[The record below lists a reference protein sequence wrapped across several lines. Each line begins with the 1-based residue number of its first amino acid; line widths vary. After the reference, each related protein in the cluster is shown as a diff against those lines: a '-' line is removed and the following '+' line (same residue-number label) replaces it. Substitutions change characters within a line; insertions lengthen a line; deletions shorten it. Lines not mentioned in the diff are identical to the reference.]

1 MANIFENKDR
11 HVIPNWR
18 SFDNTAK
25 LGELNGSKTI
35 QLDSSFKPDISDL
48 IDDWQENKNI
58 GVAGDI
64 LGVAIVCN
72 QQNDDI
78 VKEVSR
84 FVLNHKGNVTPA
96 LIKAAN
102 SINQENNKEIDFSFE
117 FSNIETFAF
126 RENLNVLYQKIQ
138 WYKRRLIQNPN
149 NPIAWVELSRLYSI
163 NGQELQAE
171 KAMKNALFLAPENR
185 FVLRNMARFFVH
197 IGDIDFAHDNI
208 KKSLIT
214 QHDPWVMATEIALA
228 DLRGRGS
235 VFTKKGLQIVESNSF
250 HPFNITELASS
261 IGTLELSNSSF
272 KKSKKLFEKSLIH
285 PNDNS
290 LAQAEWVS
298 QEERGIMNI
307 EPEKFQLINSFEA
320 LARDAKEKGNWEEAI
335 EFSKSWFLDLPFSK
349 GGILFGS
356 EVATSKLKDHSKA
369 ADIAKLG
376 LISHPNDHQLLNNI
390 VYSLCLDNR
399 IEEAETHFNKIR
411 IGNLDDSDINKVC
424 ITATHGL
431 LNFRKGQYELGRKYY
446 LEAMQRAKDINS
458 SYLSSLAFVNYSR
471 EEIIINEEDT
481 TPLISKLLEIKK
493 TTTNEDISS
502 LIDEVINLKNKI
514 TNAQQHLPKSGG

>member
-48 IDDWQENKNI
+48 IEDWQENKNL

-72 QQNDDI
+72 QQDDSI
-78 VKEVSR
+78 VKEVSK
-84 FVLNHKGNVTPA
+84 FVLNQKEGVTPA

-102 SINQENNKEIDFSFE
+102 SINQKKKEEIDFPFE
-117 FSNIETFAF
+117 ISNIQTFAF
-126 RENLNVLYQKIQ
+126 RENLDVLFQKIKWHKQ
-138 WYKRRLIQNPN
+138 RLIQNPN

-163 NGQELQAE
+163 NGQEAQAE
-171 KAMKNALFLAPENR
+171 RAMKNALFLAPENR
-185 FVLRNMARFFVH
+185 FVLRNMSRFFVH

-208 KKSLIT
+208 KKSIIT
-214 QHDPWVMATEIALA
+214 HHDPWVMATEIALA

-235 VFTKKGLQIVESNSF
+235 IFAKKGMQLVESNSF

-261 IGTLELSNSSF
+261 IGTLELSNSRL

-298 QEERGIMNI
+298 QEESGIMNI
-307 EPEKFQLINSFEA
+307 DPTKFNVINSFEA
-320 LARDAKEKGNWEEAI
+320 LARDAKENKNWGKAI
-335 EFSKSWFLDLPFSK
+335 EFSKNWFLDLPFSK

-356 EVATSKLKDHSKA
+356 EIATNKLKDHSKA
-369 ADIAKLG
+369 VEIAKLG

-390 VYSLCLDNR
+390 VYSLCLDNKV
-399 IEEAETHFNKIR
+399 EEAEKYFNKIR
-411 IGNLDDSDINKVC
+411 INHLDDSDINKVC

-431 LNFRKGQYELGRKYY
+431 LHFRKGQPELGREYY
-446 LEAMQRAKDINS
+446 IEAMQLAKEFNN
-458 SYLSSLAFVNYSR
+458 SYLGSLAFVNYSR
-471 EEIIINEEDT
+471 EEILRNEEDT
-481 TPLISKLLEIKK
+481 TPIVSKLLEIKK
-493 TTTNEDISS
+493 NTTNEDVST
-502 LIDEVINLKNKI
+502 LVDEVIDLTK
-514 TNAQQHLPKSGG
+514 TQHRL